1 MINIDGVTKDDVKVP
16 EGELGEQLEAAFE
29 KGDDVRREA
38 ARLRPSTDFLVS
50 QIVVTVV
57 SAMGTEQA
65 MSYKEGQVRRN
76 RSNPPRAVLTFLFVT
91 EIIASPLYSLPS
103 PPRYLLHFS
112 STLVPSSLSLAPSL
126 CRTTRIPFLFF
137 FCCGWTGGAVREREG
152 GVSIESKERREVE

>member
-76 RSNPPRAVLTFLFVT
+76 PSDPPRAVLTFSARSRESLRSSEFFSMSSIRCARPTVLFTKLSTYTQSNCRVIG
-91 EIIASPLYSLPS
+91 ENLPS
-103 PPRYLLHFS
+103 EQ
-112 STLVPSSLSLAPSL
+112 AKGI
-126 CRTTRIPFLFF
+126 CCENKGRIPI
-137 FCCGWTGGAVREREG
+137 CQ
-152 GVSIESKERREVE
+152 